1 MGEDITQPAQEKVQ
15 KMLNAPKPKTKK
27 EARSLLGLLG
37 FYREFLSNFDA
48 ATSPLGDL
56 VKKQN
61 LNEME
66 RT

>member
-1 MGEDITQPAQEKVQ
+1 
-15 KMLNAPKPKTKK
+15 MLNAPKPKTKK

-56 VKKQN
+56 VKKQK